1 MAIQLNDS
9 INVTLAKP
17 TDSRYGPYAS
27 TSAALSAIPSYQ
39 RYKGL
44 VVGVLVAGSV
54 TDYWFQAGTANGDLV
69 EKTSGS
75 GGSSSFDT
83 LPNPTKELFD
93 NNTSISAATIN
104 LDLSTKQ
111 VYYYSEGATGN
122 FTVNF
127 RGDSSTSLDTVL
139 KTGEMIS
146 STLIV
151 KNGANAYLANV
162 VKVDSAT
169 INAYWFDPS
178 PAGTPNGLDVY
189 SFTILKTAAATFEV
203 IVNIAPA
210 ATL

>member
-17 TDSRYGPYAS
+17 TDNRYGPYAS

-54 TDYWFQAGTANGDLV
+54 TDYWFQAGITNSDLV

-83 LPNPTKELFD
+83 LPNPTKELF
-93 NNTSISAATIN
+93 NNGAAISTATIN

-111 VYYYSEGATGN
+111 VYYYNDGATGD

-127 RGDSSTSLDTVL
+127 RGDSSTSLDTL
-139 KTGEMIS
+139 LNTGEMIS
-146 STLIV
+146 CTLII
-151 KNGANAYLANV
+151 KNGASAYLATV
-162 VKVDSAT
+162 IKVDST
-169 INAYWFDPS
+169 TNSAYWFDPS

-189 SFTILKTAAATFEV
+189 TFSILKTAAATFQV